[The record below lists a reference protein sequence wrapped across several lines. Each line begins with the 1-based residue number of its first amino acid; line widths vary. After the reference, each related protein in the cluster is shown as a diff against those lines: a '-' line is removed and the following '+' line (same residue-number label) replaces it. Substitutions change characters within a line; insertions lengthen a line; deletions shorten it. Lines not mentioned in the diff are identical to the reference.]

1 MSLPSNFNNS
11 CRKSPLDLFNDPTKP
26 YINVCAPMVRYS
38 KLPFR
43 ELVRGYNVDLAYTPM
58 ILAKEFKNSSVARDF
73 DFSTSPTDSPL
84 IIQFASNSP
93 VELAKAAEL
102 VIGYVDGIDLN
113 CGCPQKWALN
123 EGIGANLMDKP
134 ELVKDMIRTIKV
146 EYFNIFII
154 HFQTYISIPFSSGF
168 LIKRKTL
175 SFTKNAESVGVDF
188 IAIHGRTRRQKSTSP
203 IDLDTIKL
211 CKESLQIPVIA
222 NGNVFSLEDANILC
236 ENTKV
241 DGVMTARG
249 ILKNPA
255 LFAGCESTPWECV
268 DRFIKLSLGLGTTH
282 YIFHHHLMYMFE
294 DFMSNA
300 ERKTF
305 NTLTS
310 IPAIVDYLGEHYG
323 LQ

>member
-134 ELVKDMIRTIKV
+134 ELVKDMIRTIK
-146 EYFNIFII
+146 EGKILLNI
-154 HFQTYISIPFSSGF
+154 
-168 LIKRKTL
+168 
-175 SFTKNAESVGVDF
+175 GVDF

-203 IDLDTIKL
+203 IDLDTIRL

-255 LFAGCESTPWECV
+255 LFAGYESTPWECV

-323 LQ
+323 LQVD

>member
-1 MSLPSNFNNS
+1 MYARQWLDIVNCRFENWFVGELSHANILVSALSTNFI
-11 CRKSPLDLFNDPTKP
+11 CRIHLF
-26 YINVCAPMVRYS
+26 S
-38 KLPFR
+38 S
-43 ELVRGYNVDLAYTPM
+43 YNVDLAYTPM

-134 ELVKDMIRTIKV
+134 ELVKDMIRTIKGSGV
-146 EYFNIFII
+146 NL
-154 HFQTYISIPFSSGF
+154 PFS
-168 LIKRKTL
+168 IKIRIHNDMRKTL

-203 IDLDTIKL
+203 IDLDTIRL

-255 LFAGCESTPWECV
+255 LFAGYESTPWECV

-323 LQ
+323 LQVD

>member
-1 MSLPSNFNNS
+1 
-11 CRKSPLDLFNDPTKP
+11 KSPLELFNDPTKP

-102 VIGYVDGIDLN
+102 VFGYVDGIDLN

-123 EGIGANLMDKP
+123 EGIGAHLMDKP
-134 ELVKDMIRTIKV
+134 ELVKDMIRTIK
-146 EYFNIFII
+146 
-154 HFQTYISIPFSSGF
+154 
-168 LIKRKTL
+168 
-175 SFTKNAESVGVDF
+175 VGVDF

-203 IDLDTIKL
+203 IDLDTIRL

-241 DGVMTARG
+241 DGVMAARG

-255 LFAGCESTPWECV
+255 LFAGYESTPWECV